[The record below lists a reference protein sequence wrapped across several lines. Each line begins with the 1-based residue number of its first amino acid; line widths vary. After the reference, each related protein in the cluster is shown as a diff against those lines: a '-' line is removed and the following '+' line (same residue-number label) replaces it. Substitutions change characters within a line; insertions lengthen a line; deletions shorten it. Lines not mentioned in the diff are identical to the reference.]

1 MCTIVAVSTATA
13 DGVGVVSTLTA
24 AASFS
29 MTDTAG
35 NAQTTLAGS
44 PQSVTVTRN
53 GEPDAPVISS
63 VTAGNAQV
71 VVALSAPANNGAAIT
86 DYIVQ
91 YSTSSGGSYTTF
103 ADSTSTSTS
112 ATVTGLTNGT
122 AYYFKVAATN
132 SVGTGSYSAASA
144 AATPATVPGAPTIG
158 AVAVASATSVTVN
171 CTTSASN
178 GGETITT
185 YTATAVGDATKTGTL
200 TSATCG
206 LITVTGLTSGT
217 AYTFTVTATSAA
229 GTSAASAASASVIPV
244 STPGAPTTVVG
255 TAGNTTVA
263 LTWVAPA
270 TNGAAISDYV
280 VQYSTSP
287 SGAYTTFADGLST
300 GTSATVTGLTNG
312 TAYYFKVAATNSVG
326 TGSNSDASMLVTPV
340 DHCAIGGVCMVGNK
354 GPGGGVVF
362 YVQDAGG
369 TFRCGA
375 TLELTCKYLEAAP
388 TRVKLAAWA
397 EWSDSAKRWSGVN
410 GVLIGATAQ
419 GLAVGTGYKNTEA
432 IVAQSSTANRAA
444 TVARAYRGPENLL
457 DWYLP
462 SKDELNQMCKWQR
475 GQAWV
480 SDATICNNTGTLNS
494 GTGAAGFDSAYY
506 SISSESAAEN
516 AWQQGF
522 QDGGQGPGSK
532 NFINALRAVRAF

>member
-1 MCTIVAVSTATA
+1 M
-13 DGVGVVSTLTA
+13 VSTLTK

-29 MTDTAG
+29 ITDTAG

-86 DYIVQ
+86 DYVVQ

-132 SVGTGSYSAASA
+132 SVGTGSYSDAS
-144 AATPATVPGAPTIG
+144 T
-158 AVAVASATSVTVN
+158 
-171 CTTSASN
+171 
-178 GGETITT
+178 
-185 YTATAVGDATKTGTL
+185 
-200 TSATCG
+200 
-206 LITVTGLTSGT
+206 
-217 AYTFTVTATSAA
+217 
-229 GTSAASAASASVIPV
+229 SVIPV
-244 STPGAPTTVVG
+244 SAPGAPTMVAG

-263 LTWVAPA
+263 LTWVVP
-270 TNGAAISDYV
+270 TSTGGSAITEYV
-280 VQYSTSP
+280 VQYSTTSDG
-287 SGAYTTFADGLST
+287 SYTTFDDGLST

-388 TRVKLAAWA
+388 TRVKSAAWA

-506 SISSESAAEN
+506 SSSSEAAAEN